1 MQTIK
6 YKSGTYKISDTRDA
20 AEFMRQIRKPKRPN
34 WKNKPNH
41 TAQKREFPMFIPGQ
55 TSVREYVRNYLAS
68 SPDHSNDSYFQQCFG
83 YLPTT
88 PAQCYDPTQPL
99 VEVEHE

>member
-6 YKSGTYKISDTRDA
+6 TEHGTYKISDTRDA
-20 AEFMRQIRKPKRPN
+20 AEFMRQLAKPK
-34 WKNKPNH
+34 
-41 TAQKREFPMFIPGQ
+41 KRGRREKDSVRHFPKFYPGE
-55 TSVREYVRNYLAS
+55 TSVHEYIKRFHEMNGL
-68 SPDHSNDSYFQQCFG
+68 PGCMIDFPN
-83 YLPTT
+83 LPTT